1 MVTKLKLKGGLG
13 VINLTVQNEALL
25 MKNLHKFFNKQ
36 GLPWV
41 QLIWT
46 NYYNNGRITGQ
57 TKKGSFW
64 WKDNLKLLNIYKGI
78 APVEARKGD
87 TINFWQDMWNG
98 RVLSQLY
105 PHLFSFTTNEN
116 ISLFSALELN
126 ELEDPF
132 HLPLSE
138 EAYTQFCDLN
148 IYMQAFQ
155 HSGEANQWEY
165 IWGNGHIAHQKHI
178 NL

>member
-1 MVTKLKLKGGLG
+1 
-13 VINLTVQNEALL
+13 

-36 GLPWV
+36 ELPCV

-46 NYYNNGRITGQ
+46 NYYNNGRIPGQ
-57 TKKGSFW
+57 TKMGSFW

-78 APVEARKGD
+78 AQVEARKGD

-98 RVLSQLY
+98 RVLNQLY
-105 PHLFSFTTNEN
+105 PHLFSFTINEN
-116 ISLFSALELN
+116 ITLFSVLELN
-126 ELEDPF
+126 ELEDLF

-148 IYMQAFQ
+148 IYMQAF
-155 HSGEANQWEY
+155 
-165 IWGNGHIAHQKHI
+165 
-178 NL
+178 